1 MTFRLH
7 RCPQDIHSESHVT
20 HPRLHIRNVAD
31 AHRLLEAVRARALP
45 LVRRR
50 LLPHERAGLSS
61 GNVFVWEES
70 GEEGDDGGLVRW
82 TDGRR
87 WSQSKMRGDFL
98 FYEEKIATTQAER
111 TAKAVRRANKAS
123 YSPVDLPGPPKRK
136 DRPTQTNGLIKQT
149 FSVVVHV
156 PHSFQVRKWHIVA
169 YLSAESIAE
178 LPIVDDYEHLRHFH
192 PPDGIF
198 TTARNLT
205 GLLTP
210 ATWNE
215 SPPSKSSQSDD
226 AESRESSRSPFTPYA
241 AIQSTAEPHGPQ
253 FSALARVTLGSLE
266 VSDPSLVLPLPVF
279 MREDLAL
286 LGDSARYAPITAS
299 IKLRS
304 SFRSAVIMREI
315 LYIQAGTPANY
326 VGTHFWNTQE
336 SYLAGDEAAAQ
347 NIDHEVSF
355 REGFNWKGE
364 SILCPRLLAFDYKA
378 RFGTLNQANA
388 LGEIAEE
395 AEDIDSSLW
404 TGAPIEY
411 KQERATKSQYQ
422 DDLDK
427 EDLDEG
433 VAQDAAN
440 AQLKDVRYWPDFNRL
455 YYAPRTL
462 QQIPDLAEW
471 ESKEGD
477 WAFGGDLFTRYDEDN
492 DLMDGA
498 VRLFV
503 EECETIQGMHIMHD
517 TASFGSFVNSLMLSL
532 RDEFTKLPMI
542 TLPLLSDAVP
552 QISLEDKS
560 AVRKAVNDA
569 FVLRSL
575 SELSSMTVALQ
586 SPTTWSDAVCRNE
599 CIQAGQAHIY
609 HTSAILSTNVETA
622 TLPLRLR
629 RQNEPLHSFCG
640 QLAYHSGVPF
650 AELGGV
656 FLGDNHPDRLRQIYN
671 FSSPSGSFVDGGLR
685 RDVTR
690 GFSRSA
696 MSSYTEFL
704 DRTGNAGIVSS
715 LHAPAYP
722 LPSSFPA
729 FFTSDAPE
737 TSAGLGSGGVLRLS
751 RPRSTAVLSTVG
763 TSRETAQLFAG
774 CAKFLDD
781 KLRRRF
787 PVDSLGIDVDEM
799 KELANDLWT
808 LHDTAGGDSGGDVDV
823 DSIGEDE

>member
-1 MTFRLH
+1 MLWS
-7 RCPQDIHSESHVT
+7 D
-20 HPRLHIRNVAD
+20 IRNVAD

-70 GEEGDDGGLVRW
+70 AEEGDDGGLVRW

-87 WSQSKMRGDFL
+87 WYVLFIPLSRDPPRMKGSVHRRSQSKMRGDFL

-226 AESRESSRSPFTPYA
+226 ADSRESSRSPVTPYA

-286 LGDSARYAPITAS
+286 LGDSA
-299 IKLRS
+299 
-304 SFRSAVIMREI
+304 
-315 LYIQAGTPANY
+315 
-326 VGTHFWNTQE
+326 
-336 SYLAGDEAAAQ
+336 
-347 NIDHEVSF
+347 
-355 REGFNWKGE
+355 GE

-411 KQERATKSQYQ
+411 KQERVTKSQYQ

-433 VAQDAAN
+433 VAQDAAT

-656 FLGDNHPDRLRQIYN
+656 FLGDNNPDRLRQIYN
-671 FSSPSGSFVDGGLR
+671 FSSSSGSFVDGGFR

-729 FFTSDAPE
+729 FFTSDAAE
-737 TSAGLGSGGVLRLS
+737 SSAGLGSGGVLRLS

-763 TSRETAQLFAG
+763 TSRETVQLFAG

-781 KLRRRF
+781 KLQRRF